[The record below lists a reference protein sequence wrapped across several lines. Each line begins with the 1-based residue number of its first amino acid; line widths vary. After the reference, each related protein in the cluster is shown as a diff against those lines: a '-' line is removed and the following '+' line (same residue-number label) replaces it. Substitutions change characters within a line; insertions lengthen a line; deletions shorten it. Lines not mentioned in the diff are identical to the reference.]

1 MMLKLPVI
9 FCTFFLLYSCSGNH
23 QQDIESLDKVYGKC
37 DNPHREFT
45 KQELKICRAE
55 ERSSGEVPDLN
66 LDKLFNKD
74 GGAVTTS
81 LSTTVNTHLWNGS
94 LKTLKKYSLKTAD
107 SIGGYIET
115 DWVVDTSNPNN
126 RCSIK
131 VLITSKDLVSNGV
144 SVYFNCQNKVNEVWV
159 NDNNEYI
166 EESKK
171 LVLSI
176 LDSASQSFQSSSL

>member
-1 MMLKLPVI
+1 M
-9 FCTFFLLYSCSGNH
+9 
-23 QQDIESLDKVYGKC
+23 DKVYGKC

-45 KQELKICRAE
+45 KQERKICRAE
-55 ERSSGEVPDLN
+55 ERSSGEVPKLN

-74 GGAVTTS
+74 GSTATTTS
-81 LSTTVNTHLWNGS
+81 ISTTVNTHLWNGS

-115 DWVVDTSNPNN
+115 DWIADSSNPNN

-131 VLITSKDLVSNGV
+131 VLITSKDLISNGV
-144 SVYFNCQNKVNEVWV
+144 SVYFNCQNKKNEIWV
-159 NDNNEYI
+159 NDDNEYI
-166 EESKK
+166 NESKQ

-176 LDSASQSFQSSSL
+176 LENASQSYQSSSL